1 MFVITMNEPS
11 LNFEGFMLLVSHLS
25 LISIS
30 LYEAVLLRISSLL
43 VKWGAIPV
51 VQSVIE
57 KLGHLDAKI
66 HRRPASLDQHV
77 LQNMLYVV
85 ESLPRFQ
92 TMREFPAEVQGDSR
106 AVYSR
111 SQKTSGRGTQ
121 ISSRLLS
128 LPVKGAMKL
137 ANGVLRSLDRRRNHQ
152 VSILRDALNRLESI
166 LEFVA
171 DLKSTGKP
179 RTQTQ
184 I

>member
-1 MFVITMNEPS
+1 
-11 LNFEGFMLLVSHLS
+11 MLLVSHLT

-57 KLGHLDAKI
+57 KLGRLDAKI

-77 LQNMLYVV
+77 LQNMLYVA

>member
-1 MFVITMNEPS
+1 MFVITMNDPS

-57 KLGHLDAKI
+57 KLVYLDAKI
-66 HRRPASLDQHV
+66 HRRPASMDQRV
-77 LQNMLYVV
+77 LQNMLYVA

-92 TMREFPAEVQGDSR
+92 TMRELPAEVQGDSK
-106 AVYSR
+106 AVHPS
-111 SQKTSGRGTQ
+111 SQKSPWQ
-121 ISSRLLS
+121 SNPISSRLLS

-152 VSILRDALNRLESI
+152 LSILRDALNRLESI

-171 DLKSTGKP
+171 NLKSTGKP